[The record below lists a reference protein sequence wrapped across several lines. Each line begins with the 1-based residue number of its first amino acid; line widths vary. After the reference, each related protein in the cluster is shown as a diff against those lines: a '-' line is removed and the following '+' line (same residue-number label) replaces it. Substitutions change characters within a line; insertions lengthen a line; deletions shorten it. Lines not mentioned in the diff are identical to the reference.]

1 MSGTVD
7 QPAARQTW
15 KTNMKFKINLY
26 NCKYYFKVYLKYV
39 ATENIPGLQEINYS
53 KLENNGHS

>member
-1 MSGTVD
+1 
-7 QPAARQTW
+7 
-15 KTNMKFKINLY
+15 MKFKINLY

-39 ATENIPGLQEINYS
+39 ATENIPGLLKYSFAINYS